1 MANETKYGIRSDG
14 TPKGRGFLGELK
26 RPDGKFSTEISIG
39 VNFDGKE
46 REIPSLVPT
55 LDKSEIKHLLSGKKP
70 TDQIVKKAVDH
81 ARSRIGENL
90 SPFYVDDEDSKKS
103 SNSPNTDTKSMAA
116 PRYFQTEDE
125 KQMAAIRQGTAG
137 RFPRETQMVRPML
150 PSNYD
155 ATEVAKWGKNEFG
168 QSKIPIER
176 YMENSRK
183 MRTVEN
189 VPTAG
194 DATASTIPTNAPD
207 GRPLTQVKTS
217 NGYQT
222 PNQQTSVDI
231 ARRYG
236 GGAQAQNTAIY
247 AQRGVFGAPDTSVG
261 TGPSQG
267 DVMDMERAGAV
278 RPIAEAPKNAWQR
291 NELKPALAP
300 LSANPNAKYS
310 GPNNELTRPM
320 GEGALDMSLEKR
332 MASAND
338 SAKQSYDFYARRN
351 ARMFG
356 RGNQGRS
363 NRSDRSNMAF

>member
-1 MANETKYGIRSDG
+1 MAE
-14 TPKGRGFLGELK
+14 
-26 RPDGKFSTEISIG
+26 
-39 VNFDGKE
+39 
-46 REIPSLVPT
+46 
-55 LDKSEIKHLLSGKKP
+55 
-70 TDQIVKKAVDH
+70 
-81 ARSRIGENL
+81 
-90 SPFYVDDEDSKKS
+90 
-103 SNSPNTDTKSMAA
+103 

-137 RFPRETQMVRPML
+137 RFPRETQLVRPMR
-150 PSNYD
+150 PAGSD
-155 ATEVAKWGKNEFG
+155 SREKWRENAGGKMIG
-168 QSKIPIER
+168 MDQ
-176 YMENSRK
+176 YLENNRK
-183 MRTVEN
+183 MYTMEN

-207 GRPLTQVKTS
+207 GRPLTQVRTI

-261 TGPSQG
+261 SGPSQG

-278 RPIAEAPKNAWQR
+278 RPVAEAPKNAWQR
-291 NELKPALAP
+291 NELKPALAR
-300 LSANPNAKYS
+300 LSAEPNAKYS
-310 GPNNELTRPM
+310 GPNNELSRPM
-320 GEGALDMSLEKR
+320 GEGALDMGLEKR
-332 MASAND
+332 IASAND
-338 SAKQSYDFYARRN
+338 SARQSYDFYARRD

-363 NRSDRSNMAF
+363 DRSDRYNRSNMAF

>member
-1 MANETKYGIRSDG
+1 
-14 TPKGRGFLGELK
+14 
-26 RPDGKFSTEISIG
+26 
-39 VNFDGKE
+39 
-46 REIPSLVPT
+46 
-55 LDKSEIKHLLSGKKP
+55 
-70 TDQIVKKAVDH
+70 
-81 ARSRIGENL
+81 
-90 SPFYVDDEDSKKS
+90 
-103 SNSPNTDTKSMAA
+103 MAA